1 MIGFMP
7 EIYPDELIYSWFCR
21 YLVHSGYSANKMAL
35 NDLLF
40 NRHCNPS
47 KEFIGHLNPEMEQI
61 INKMYP
67 TERLVL
73 GHTMFPQYARF
84 IDCQKKMEA
93 LYHLGHEFCD
103 AHHLFSILPRC
114 NGDQYLKYCPLCMA
128 EDKKWYGETYWHRQ
142 HQLRSLRVCVKHKCR
157 LEDSP
162 IPAKSDHVFVL
173 DPAEDALQDR
183 EVRQA
188 ENPLE
193 LEFAAYITDIFGAP
207 IDFNEETP
215 ISSILYFGMK
225 DTKYMSTTGRTRNSR
240 MFAED
245 MAEFYGKSGMGDT
258 AGYYQIQRTLL
269 GNCSDFLVVS
279 QIAFFLGIP
288 VENLIS
294 PSLSREQLQAEKEAR
309 CPQKEECPKDWAQYD
324 AEMLPIVEQFAHDV
338 YHGDAGDGGRP
349 GKVSEKLLY
358 KMVGLPSHRLENMPK
373 CREVLNRYS
382 ETYGENWARRAV
394 WAYHKLKQ
402 DRGSLPIYW
411 SDIRRLAGFKK
422 KNFHLLLPYLEKHSN
437 QETADAIRAMVQT
450 PDEKKQS

>member
-67 TERLVL
+67 IERLVL
-73 GHTMFPQYARF
+73 EHTMFPQYARF
-84 IDCQKKMEA
+84 IDCQKKREA

-114 NGDQYLKYCPLCMA
+114 DGDQYLKYCPLCMA
-128 EDKKWYGETYWHRQ
+128 EDRKRYGEAYWHRQ

-157 LEDSP
+157 LEDSL

-173 DPAEDALQDR
+173 DPAEDALQAR

-193 LEFAAYITDIFGAP
+193 LEFASYITDIFEAP
-207 IDFNEETP
+207 IDFNEETQ

-245 MAEFYGKSGMGDT
+245 MAEFYNKIGMGDT

-269 GNCSDFLVVS
+269 GNCYDFLVVS

-288 VENLIS
+288 VENLVR
-294 PSLSREQLQAEKEAR
+294 PNLSREQLQAEKEAR

-324 AEMLPIVEQFAHDV
+324 VEMLPIVEQFAHDV

-394 WAYHKLKQ
+394 WAYLKLKQ
-402 DRGSLPIYW
+402 GRGGLPIYW

-422 KNFHLLLPYLEKHSN
+422 KNFHLILPYLEKHSN

>member
-67 TERLVL
+67 AEKLVL

-84 IDCQKKMEA
+84 IDCQKKREA

-103 AHHLFSILPRC
+103 AHHLFSILPRSG
-114 NGDQYLKYCPLCMA
+114 GDQYLKYCPLCMA
-128 EDKKWYGETYWHRQ
+128 EDRKRYGETYWHRQ
-142 HQLRSLRVCVKHKCR
+142 HQIRNLRVCVKHKCR
-157 LEDSP
+157 LEDSE
-162 IPAKSDHVFVL
+162 ISAKSDHVFVL
-173 DPAEDALQDR
+173 DPAEDVLKDR

-188 ENPLE
+188 ENHLE
-193 LEFAAYITDIFGAP
+193 LEFASYIVDIFGAP
-207 IDFNEETP
+207 IDFDEETP
-215 ISSILYFGMK
+215 VSSILYYGMGN
-225 DTKYMSTTGRTRNSR
+225 TKYMSTTGKTRNSKLL
-240 MFAED
+240 ADD
-245 MAEFYGKSGMGDT
+245 MQEYYNKIGLGNIAS
-258 AGYYQIQRTLL
+258 YYQVQRTLL
-269 GNCSDFLVVS
+269 GNRSDFFVVS
-279 QIAFFLGIP
+279 QIAFFLGMP
-288 VENLIS
+288 VENLVR
-294 PSLSREQLQAEKEAR
+294 PNLSEGKIIKEKNAR
-309 CPQKEECPKDWAQYD
+309 NPKKENLPKDWAQYD

-338 YHGDAGDGGRP
+338 YHGDGGRP

-373 CREVLNRYS
+373 CREVLNRYN

-394 WAYHKLKQ
+394 WAYSKLKQ
-402 DRGSLPIYW
+402 DRDGLPIYW

-422 KNFHLLLPYLEKHSN
+422 KNFHLILPYLGKHSN